1 MKAPQHSPNGELIG
15 YAFLSRQ
22 EISLFR
28 QLIHGRRSLPVYRA
42 TGWACRE
49 CAFASTDLRAVAR
62 HIVRAHRAAP
72 RKEDQGDKDNVY
84 LAD

>member
-1 MKAPQHSPNGELIG
+1 MKAPQHSPNGALVG

-28 QLIHGRRSLPVYRA
+28 QLIHGRRPLPVYRA
-42 TGWACRE
+42 SGWACRE
-49 CAFASTDLRAVAR
+49 CAFASPDLRAVAQ

-72 RKEDQGDKDNVY
+72 MKEDQGDEDN
-84 LAD
+84 ADPAD